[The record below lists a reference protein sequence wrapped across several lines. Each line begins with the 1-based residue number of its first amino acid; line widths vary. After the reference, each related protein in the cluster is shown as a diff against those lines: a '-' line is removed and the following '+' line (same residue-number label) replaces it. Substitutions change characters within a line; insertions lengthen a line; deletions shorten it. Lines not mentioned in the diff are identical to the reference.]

1 MSYDVIIRD
10 GLWFDGTGSTP
21 QTRTLGIRDG
31 VVCTVSST
39 PLDETGCPEI
49 IDAKGK
55 WVVPGFVDVHTH
67 YDAEVLLDPGLR
79 ESVRHGVTTVL
90 LGMCSLSTVYA
101 NADDAADLF
110 SRVEAVPRKFV
121 LARCR
126 NKTWSTPA
134 EYVEAID
141 SLPLGPNVSS
151 LLGHSDLR
159 TSVLG
164 LDRATTRDVEP
175 TDAELDKMAAMLDD
189 ALEAGMLGMSG
200 MDAAIDKLDGDRF
213 RSRALPSTFATW
225 RERRKLI
232 KVLRKRGRILQSAP
246 NVAKAESGLLFFLAS
261 SPLFGLRKA
270 VRMSLLVSADAK
282 SMPLAV
288 HVFGLGTRLM
298 NFVLR
303 SKVRFQHLPVPFELY
318 SDGIDLPVFE
328 EFGAGTAALHLR
340 DQLERNELLADTEY
354 RRRFRR
360 QFDRVK
366 LGPSLWHKDFHDAKI
381 VECPDKTL
389 IGKSFGAIAKERGLH
404 PLDAFLDVLV
414 ENGER
419 NVRWT
424 TIVANHRPKQ
434 LNKLA
439 AEPSIHMGFSDAGA
453 HLRNMA
459 FYNYS
464 LRFLKRTLDAYQD
477 GQPFLTIERAVHR
490 LTGEVAEWFGL
501 DAGTLREGDRA
512 DFVVIDPAGLDDS
525 VDAYHEE
532 KVPFYGDLSRM
543 VNRNDAAVVATGVN
557 GAIVFRNGEF
567 RDGYGKTVK
576 SGRYLRAGAGRS
588 QTRRLEGVG
597 HPMARTQQQRREETV
612 ARLLE
617 ASIATIIEVGYARA
631 SAAVITKR
639 AGVSVG
645 ALFRHFDT
653 MGDFMAATAYEVLRR
668 QLDSF
673 TKQVA
678 AIPSDRP
685 AMEAGLT
692 ILRDITSSSTNAVLY
707 ELMIAARTDEK
718 LNATLQNVLEQYTSK
733 ICDAARALPGADSL
747 SQETFPVLVAL
758 LTNTFDGA
766 AMLRAVLPQPDIE
779 DRRIALLSSLLSG
792 IGLPG

>member
-1 MSYDVIIRD
+1 VAYDVIIRN
-10 GLWFDGTGSTP
+10 GLWFDGTGSAP

-31 VVCTVSST
+31 VVSTVSSS
-39 PLDETGCPEI
+39 PLDETGCPEV

-79 ESVRHGVTTVL
+79 ESVRHGVTTAL

-121 LARCR
+121 LGALKE

-134 EYVEAID
+134 EYVDVID
-141 SLPLGPNVSS
+141 NLPLGPNVSS

-159 TSVLG
+159 TAVLG
-164 LDRATTRDVEP
+164 LDRATDDTVQP
-175 TDAELDKMAAMLDD
+175 TDAELDKMAALLDD

-261 SPLFGLRKA
+261 SPLFGLRKG

-288 HVFGLGTRLM
+288 HVFGLGTRLL
-298 NFVLR
+298 NFVLG

-340 DQLERNELLADTEY
+340 DQLERNTLLADTEY
-354 RRRFRR
+354 RRRFRQ

-366 LGPSLWHKDFHDAKI
+366 LGPSLWHKDFHEAVI
-381 VECPDKTL
+381 VECPDRTL
-389 IGKSFGAIAKERGLH
+389 IGKSFGAIADERGLH

-424 TIVANHRPKQ
+424 TTVANHRPKL

-439 AEPSIHMGFSDAGA
+439 NEPSIHMGFSDAGA

-459 FYNYS
+459 FYNFS
-464 LRFLKRTLDAYQD
+464 LRFLKRTLDAYRD
-477 GQPFLTIERAVHR
+477 GKPFMTIERAVYR

-512 DFVVIDPAGLDDS
+512 DFVVIDPAGLDDA
-525 VDAYHEE
+525 VDGYHEE
-532 KVPFYGDLSRM
+532 KVAFYGDLSRM
-543 VNRNDAAVVATGVN
+543 VNRNDAAVVATGVG
-557 GAIVFRNGEF
+557 GAIVFRDGHF
-567 RDGYGKTVK
+567 REGYGKTVK
-576 SGRYLRAGAGRS
+576 SGRYLRAGAGR
-588 QTRRLEGVG
+588 
-597 HPMARTQQQRREETV
+597 
-612 ARLLE
+612 
-617 ASIATIIEVGYARA
+617 
-631 SAAVITKR
+631 
-639 AGVSVG
+639 
-645 ALFRHFDT
+645 
-653 MGDFMAATAYEVLRR
+653 R
-668 QLDSF
+668 QL
-673 TKQVA
+673 
-678 AIPSDRP
+678 
-685 AMEAGLT
+685 AG
-692 ILRDITSSSTNAVLY
+692 S
-707 ELMIAARTDEK
+707 
-718 LNATLQNVLEQYTSK
+718 
-733 ICDAARALPGADSL
+733 GA
-747 SQETFPVLVAL
+747 
-758 LTNTFDGA
+758 
-766 AMLRAVLPQPDIE
+766 
-779 DRRIALLSSLLSG
+779 
-792 IGLPG
+792 